1 MSKISIS
8 KETLA
13 VLKNFAGFNSNVLV
27 PEGNVIKTI
36 TPAKNVMAIATV
48 QEEFPVEFGIW
59 DLNKFIGTVSLFDNP
74 TFEFFDNHMKIH
86 GGSGSS
92 IKYMYSA
99 KRLLTIPERDI
110 NMPDHVVEFDLH
122 EDSLLELKKAG
133 AVLQLEDL
141 SISSDDGVVV
151 GKVFDKS
158 DPTSNN
164 YSIELGDLSGGKKFD
179 FHFKLEN
186 L

>member
-1 MSKISIS
+1 
-8 KETLA
+8 
-13 VLKNFAGFNSNVLV
+13 
-27 PEGNVIKTI
+27 
-36 TPAKNVMAIATV
+36 
-48 QEEFPVEFGIW
+48 
-59 DLNKFIGTVSLFDNP
+59 
-74 TFEFFDNHMKIH
+74 
-86 GGSGSS
+86 
-92 IKYMYSA
+92 
-99 KRLLTIPERDI
+99 
-110 NMPDHVVEFDLH
+110 MPDHVVEFDLH

-186 L
+186 LRFLPGDYTCQITEKVVSRFASVNDDLEYYVALESTSNYEG